1 MKLVRADGKALE
13 HRVQPIHPLHTSMID
28 DPARTLDETIRI
40 HQSRPTECE
49 VNTQHAYTATK
60 EKTMSRVPLVEPTD
74 SDARVRSQL
83 TKIGAAFGTVPN
95 MFRAVANSPAAL
107 QSMWGAFGAFS
118 TGSLGPAL
126 TEQIAVAVADRN
138 SCAYCLAAHTAL
150 GKGAGLD
157 ERTLAESQHARDT
170 DPRTQALLEFAVSIV
185 EQRGQIDAQAIQTLR
200 EHGWTDEQIVETIAQ
215 VALNLFT
222 NYINIAL
229 DVPVDFP
236 HVPFHT

>member
-1 MKLVRADGKALE
+1 
-13 HRVQPIHPLHTSMID
+13 
-28 DPARTLDETIRI
+28 
-40 HQSRPTECE
+40 
-49 VNTQHAYTATK
+49 
-60 EKTMSRVPLVEPTD
+60 MSRVPLVDPAEAGA
-74 SDARVRSQL
+74 SVRTQL
-83 TKIGAAFGTVPN
+83 TRIGGAFGTVPN

-138 SCAYCLAAHTAL
+138 HCRYCLAAHTAL

-157 ERTLAESQHARDT
+157 EASLADAQQARSD
-170 DPRTQALLEFAVSIV
+170 DPRIRALLEFVVSLV
-185 EQRGQIDAQAIQTLR
+185 EQRGDVDETAIQKLR
-200 EHGWTDEQIVETIAQ
+200 EHGWSDEQIVETIAQ

-236 HVPFHT
+236 EVAFR